1 MAKKIREKVND
12 IKIRKKGLLSRMKSM
27 PLTSRFSIVMVICMG
42 IFVLILSGIL
52 FKNMKDDVIKEGY
65 NYMKYEQNA
74 TEGVIDQSISSI
86 YMSVRIFETDD
97 HHPSIYSI
105 DNWTMALLDYMVN
118 NNLDYKDIHKTSTI
132 ILRREVSKYL
142 EIDE

>member
-97 HHPSIYSI
+97 TFIGSEAWI
-105 DNWTMALLDYMVN
+105 
-118 NNLDYKDIHKTSTI
+118 
-132 ILRREVSKYL
+132 
-142 EIDE
+142 EIPR